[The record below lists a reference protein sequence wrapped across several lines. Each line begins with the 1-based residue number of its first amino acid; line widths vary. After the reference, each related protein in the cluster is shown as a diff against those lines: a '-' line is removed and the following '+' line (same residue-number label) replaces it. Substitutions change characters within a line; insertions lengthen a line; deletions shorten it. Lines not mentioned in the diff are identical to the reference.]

1 MFVSDERERST
12 EATEW
17 LGRQLAWEAVL
28 QRLRREAG
36 VEEPAVPGP
45 AVERPAA

>member
-1 MFVSDERERST
+1 MFVSDERERS

-28 QRLRREAG
+28 ERLRREAG
-36 VEEPAVPGP
+36 VEQAAVPAP
-45 AVERPAA
+45 TVARPAA